1 MSDDSAQLLDNADRD
16 QVAPETVARL
26 HAITTWFHVFIYS
39 APEATDEYETIG
51 LEGRSGY
58 FASRAAPMGPVPP
71 EVITATFYNFPHSLV
86 ERWMH
91 RRWDA
96 VTPEAATAARWR
108 AVKRVL
114 DTHVRPCMSNDAIA
128 EAGDVA
134 KRVVDGLTWP
144 GRPLAAGHA
153 AIVDQCPDDDLVR
166 LWQLVAVLR
175 EWRGDSHIALLTA
188 EPLSGC
194 ECTVISYAL
203 SRGRSFL
210 KASRSWSDEEWS
222 SAVAGLTAGGWI
234 SAEDAMTDEGKARR
248 RALETRTN
256 ELAAPM
262 WNGFD
267 DATVNR
273 FGDLL
278 EPAVEALTAAKYFEK
293 FGRPA
298 PSDEPG

>member
-1 MSDDSAQLLDNADRD
+1 MSDVSLQ
-16 QVAPETVARL
+16 TVARV
-26 HAITTWFHVFIYS
+26 HGITTWFHVFIYA
-39 APEATDEYETIG
+39 APEATEEFDNVG

-71 EVITATFYNFPHSLV
+71 EVITATFYNFPHGLV
-86 ERWMH
+86 ERWM
-91 RRWDA
+91 RGRWES
-96 VTPEAATAARWR
+96 VTPAEASAARWR
-108 AVKRVL
+108 AVGRVL
-114 DTHVRPCMSNDAIA
+114 DTHVRPVLSADAIA
-128 EAGDVA
+128 ESIDIAA
-134 KRVVDGLTWP
+134 RAVDGLTWP

-153 AIVDQCPDDDLVR
+153 AIVDRCPDDDLVR

-175 EWRGDSHIALLTA
+175 EWRGDGHIALLTT
-188 EPLSGC
+188 ESLSGA

-210 KASRSWSDEEWS
+210 KASRGWADDEWS
-222 SAVAGLTAGGWI
+222 AAVDRLVDDGWI

-256 ELAAPM
+256 ELAAQM
-262 WNGFD
+262 WRGFD

-278 EPAVEALTAAKYFEK
+278 EPAVDALTAADYFAM

-298 PSDEPG
+298 PTTEV